1 MIDFNNYKRL
11 TEKTIGYFQYDLKG
25 FNHKIGDFGDYDAF
39 FAYSMAVKRL
49 AELEDNIEK
58 GLLVPRY
65 SISQDWEYGWWC
77 VYESDKQGAI
87 ISQCKTEEE
96 ARRKLEELRKGIL
109 KIGEK
114 IDD

>member
-11 TEKTIGYFQYDLKG
+11 TGQKWSDKIDLKQEYG
-25 FNHKIGDFGDYDAF
+25 
-39 FAYSMAVKRL
+39 YSHIYKRL
-49 AELEDNIEK
+49 YELEEEIKK

-65 SISQDWEYGWWC
+65 WILRDWEYGWWC
-77 VYESDKQGAI
+77 VYESDKQGEI
-87 ISQCKTEEE
+87 ISQCKTKEE
-96 ARRKLEELRKGIL
+96 AKRKLEELRKGIL